1 MKVTIEHQDVS
12 KGLVFKENLV
22 EVTVAVEFTDE
33 EEAVISKFKLKN
45 YILLKRTP
53 HRSLAK
59 KYTPTELENLFH
71 LYLRDVIHQR
81 NSFLFDTPADAKNY
95 DDELRG
101 ALKNLKAHLTSD
113 AEVKKSSTFE
123 L

>member
-22 EVTVAVEFTDE
+22 EVTVSVEFTEE

-45 YILLKRTP
+45 YVLLKRTP

-59 KYTPTELENLFH
+59 KYTPAELEDLFNL
-71 LYLRDVIHQR
+71 YVRNIIHQP
-81 NSFLFDTPADAKNY
+81 NSFLLDTPADAKNY